1 MIAEVPIFPRY
12 PSVAHGLAYLMAR
25 RAIEHQWRAQG
36 LRIRRYADIIEQ
48 ARDYLAEHQE
58 ELLARAAERVQRN
71 PKLRKMVELEERD
84 REREWRKSVRK
95 GVVEN
100 PTGRSVSGT
109 GSAKSGT
116 ENAR

>member
-1 MIAEVPIFPRY
+1 MRSIIECGGQLMIAEVPIFPRY

-71 PKLRKMVELEERD
+71 PKLRKMVEVEERD
-84 REREWRKSVRK
+84 RERQWR
-95 GVVEN
+95 
-100 PTGRSVSGT
+100 
-109 GSAKSGT
+109 
-116 ENAR
+116 